1 MADLPRKT
9 QVRKDAINSKYNSD
23 RSPSPGTS
31 VITAASPNSTSPI
44 RVAFPD
50 FSLNARWPSV
60 DADAGQVI
68 EEGTHEELLEQ
79 EGAYSQLMSTQVRSF
94 STIGD

>member
-1 MADLPRKT
+1 MTL
-9 QVRKDAINSKYNSD
+9 
-23 RSPSPGTS
+23 
-31 VITAASPNSTSPI
+31 TSPI
-44 RVAFPD
+44 RVDFPR
-50 FSLNARWPSV
+50 SCCNARSPFV

-68 EEGTHEELLEQ
+68 EEGTHEELLEM